1 LSYFV
6 TLLHKP
12 IPAKQQG
19 FPNMS
24 NPETVS
30 TAPLLYRETLLE
42 TANTQTGLSD
52 FGDIPFLEPLDVLIE
67 SMNREA
73 RLEGPR
79 FEQARNMILSMLT
92 KRLALV
98 DDRKKYPEI
107 ANEVITAPVFIV
119 GAPRTGSTHLHALLA
134 TLEGVRSPM
143 FWEMAAPSPP
153 PEAQT
158 YATDARI
165 ARVQAMVDLMPEE
178 LQKRHPVAA
187 NRPEQC
193 NMLMDWSFYN
203 LAWLASYEIP
213 TYRNWLFNAD
223 HAPALETHRRTLQ
236 HLQWRN
242 PGRWVLKYPKHLLN
256 LDAVL
261 ATYPDARL
269 IWTHR
274 DPAVVLPS
282 VCSLTG
288 YMRSST
294 PGYDPKHFGPEWA
307 ALEETVMRRGI
318 SVRDNLT
325 GPAGRD
331 LDVHYRDLMRD
342 EMGTVASVC
351 AHLGIPFEP
360 SSRSAVQTWL
370 DDHPK
375 TKHGVH
381 TYAAEDFGLT
391 IAGLHRRFSFYIDR
405 FGIDTDAKA

>member
-1 LSYFV
+1 
-6 TLLHKP
+6 
-12 IPAKQQG
+12 
-19 FPNMS
+19 MS
-24 NPETVS
+24 NS
-30 TAPLLYRETLLE
+30 QTASAAPVLRRQELLD
-42 TANTQTGLSD
+42 AASTQTGLND
-52 FGDIPFLEPLDVLIE
+52 FGDLPFLEPLDVLIE

-73 RLEGPR
+73 KLEGPR
-79 FEQARNMILSMLT
+79 FDQARNMIISMLT

-98 DDRKKYPEI
+98 GDRKKYPEI

-119 GAPRTGSTHLHALLA
+119 GAPRTGSTHLHALMA
-134 TLEGVRSPM
+134 TLDGVRSPM

-153 PEAQT
+153 PEAHS
-158 YATDARI
+158 YATDPRI
-165 ARVQAMVDLMPEE
+165 ARIQAMVDLMPEE

-223 HAPALETHRRTLQ
+223 HAPALEAHKRTLQ

-318 SVRDNLT
+318 SVRDNT
-325 GPAGRD
+325 EGPVGRD

-342 EMGTVASVC
+342 EMGTVALVC
-351 AHLGIPFEP
+351 AHLGIPFEQG
-360 SSRSAVQTWL
+360 SRSAVQTWL

-391 IAGLHRRFSFYIDR
+391 VDGLHRRFSFYIDR
-405 FGIDTDAKA
+405 FGIATDAKA